1 MDYSPWGHKRVGHD
15 LTTKPQKVYSPKL
28 KTSLPT
34 LSLKKKKKTNIDDLS
49 LVITLAKQSE
59 PQRSLICAQRR
70 MMPIQGIM

>member
-34 LSLKKKKKTNIDDLS
+34 LSLKKKKKKQ
-49 LVITLAKQSE
+49 TL
-59 PQRSLICAQRR
+59 
-70 MMPIQGIM
+70 MT